1 MFVTIHKEAL
11 LAHLHQLPS
20 LPAIL
25 QEVIASF
32 SDPNLDAATL
42 AHKIEQD
49 QGLSARVLRVANS
62 SFYGLPRKV
71 GSVQDALVVLGF
83 DTIRSMVLSA
93 GMVQAFPVVPDSAFD
108 RQSYWQRSFRVALIS
123 KALARQLRQGMQL
136 SFTAGMFH
144 DIGQLVFD
152 LCIPKQ
158 FAVLLQQQADSGLS
172 LAEIEQS
179 GLGFDHAEIGA
190 ELIRLWN
197 FPSEIEQVVR
207 CWQHPE
213 LTAEPLAGIVHIA
226 ALLEGGLRGDALMEK
241 LLEHCRSTISWTRIE
256 ACLPS
261 QDQLEAA
268 AGLVQVG

>member
-1 MFVTIHKEAL
+1 MSVAISKQTL

-32 SDPNLDAATL
+32 CNPNLDAATL
-42 AHKIEQD
+42 SHKIEQD

-93 GMVQAFPVVPDSAFD
+93 GMVQAFPAVSGSTFD
-108 RQSYWQRSFRVALIS
+108 RQRYWQRSFRVALIT
-123 KALARQLRQGMQL
+123 KALASQLRKGMQL
-136 SFTAGMFH
+136 AFTAGMFH
-144 DIGQLVFD
+144 DIGLLVFD
-152 LCIPKQ
+152 LCIPEK
-158 FAVLLQQQADSGLS
+158 FAELLQHADSALN
-172 LAEIEQS
+172 LVETERAV
-179 GLGFDHAEIGA
+179 LGFDHAEIGA

-197 FPSEIEQVVR
+197 FPSEIEQAVR
-207 CWQHPE
+207 CWQQPDA
-213 LTAEPLAGIVHIA
+213 TPEPLAGIVHIA
-226 ALLEGGLRGDALMEK
+226 VLLERGLRGDALMEK
-241 LLEHCRSTISWTRIE
+241 LPEHCRTAISWARIE

-261 QDQLEAA
+261 QEQLEGA
-268 AGLVQVG
+268 AGLVLAG